1 MTRRQQDT
9 ETRKH
14 GDTEPHKDC
23 RISVSPPLLVSVPE
37 RASPAPVTATDYAA
51 HTPLA
56 HRRRWGQFFTP
67 APIARWMA
75 DWALQAGPQTLLDPA
90 AGTGALIQACL
101 SHPRFDPSTRIV
113 AYEADPHIADALRR
127 NLDHW
132 HVRTID
138 LRLRDFLADPDGE
151 PFDAIVCN
159 PPYIRHRQLADR
171 GELYRAYEARWRIRL
186 SAFSNSYV
194 LFALAI
200 AARLSAR
207 GRAVILTPSDYLNA
221 NFGAPLREALLR
233 EQLIDGIILF
243 DHARR
248 VFADANIAT
257 ALLLLRADR
266 AADEPIRFVHLH
278 DESELAPF
286 ESLPLTST
294 TLLAPSALRHG
305 EKWLPRF
312 PRLAAAP
319 TLLPDRRKTRLGA
332 IADTRRGIA
341 TGANDYFTLSQSE
354 RERAELDMT
363 QVRPCVTRAAH
374 APWLRF
380 TSADFQQ
387 LIADNA
393 RVWLLDVHDPR
404 DPAAQRYLAE
414 GRRRGVDRRFL
425 PAHRD
430 PWYAAEPKPIA
441 PLWINAF
448 SRNGFRCV
456 INDAG
461 VAQLT
466 AFHGIYPRAMSH
478 DDLLILAA
486 FLNSRHGVAAIT
498 REQRA
503 LGNGLAKLE
512 PGDVAALYVPD
523 PARLPESL
531 RRALIDLYTARCVAE
546 RHDTGMARRIAAE
559 IDHVWAGYASG

>member
-1 MTRRQQDT
+1 MTRRHGDT
-9 ETRKH
+9 ETRRH
-14 GDTEPHKDC
+14 GDTEPHKDY
-23 RISVSPPLLVSVPE
+23 RISLSPPLRVSVSGW
-37 RASPAPVTATDYAA
+37 ASPAPVTPTDYAT
-51 HTPLA
+51 HTPLD

-67 APIARWMA
+67 EPIARWMA
-75 DWALQAGPQTLLDPA
+75 DWALQAGPRTLLDPA
-90 AGTGALIQACL
+90 AGTGTLIGACL
-101 SHPRFDPSTRIV
+101 SHPRFDPTTRIV
-113 AYEADPHIADALRR
+113 AYEADPHIADALQR

-132 HVRTID
+132 RASQVEV
-138 LRLRDFLADPDGE
+138 RLRDFLLDRDE
-151 PFDAIVCN
+151 SRYDAIICN

-171 GELYRAYEARWRIRL
+171 RELYRAFATRWRIRL

-200 AARLSAR
+200 AGRLSAR
-207 GRAVILTPSDYLNA
+207 GRAAILTPSDYLNA

-233 EQLIDGIILF
+233 EQLIDGIVLF
-243 DHARR
+243 DHARL

-266 AADEPIRFVHLH
+266 AAGEPIRFVHLH
-278 DESELAPF
+278 DESELAPL
-286 ESLPLTST
+286 ESLPPAST
-294 TLLAPSALRHG
+294 TLLAPTSLTHG

-319 TLLPDRRKTRLGA
+319 TFLPDRRVTQLGM
-332 IADTRRGIA
+332 IADVRRGIA

-354 RERAELDMT
+354 RERAGLDMT
-363 QVRPCVTRAAH
+363 QVRPCVTRATH
-374 APWLRF
+374 APRLRF
-380 TSADFQQ
+380 TGADFQR
-387 LIADNA
+387 LIADGA
-393 RVWLLDVHDPR
+393 RVWLLDARDSR
-404 DPAAQRYLAE
+404 DPAVQRYLME
-414 GRRRGVDRRFL
+414 GLRRGIDQRFL
-425 PAHRD
+425 SAHRD

-466 AFHGIYPRAMSH
+466 AFHGIYSRTMSH

-486 FLNSRHGVAAIT
+486 FLNSRHGAAAIT
-498 REQRA
+498 REQRT

-512 PGDVAALYVPD
+512 PGDVAALRVPD
-523 PARLPESL
+523 PARLPESF
-531 RRALIDLYTARCVAE
+531 RRALIDLYTARCAAE
-546 RHDTGMARRIAAE
+546 RCDAGTARHSADE
-559 IDHVWAGYASG
+559 IDRLWAEQL